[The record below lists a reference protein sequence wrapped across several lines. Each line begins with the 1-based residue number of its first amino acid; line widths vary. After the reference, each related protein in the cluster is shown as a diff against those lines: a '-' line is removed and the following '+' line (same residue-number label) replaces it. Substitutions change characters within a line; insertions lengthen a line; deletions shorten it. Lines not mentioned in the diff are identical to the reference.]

1 MTGRR
6 GEFGAPDRIR
16 PPTGGGAAAARASV
30 GLRSG
35 APRSIPSTL
44 DVRGARVDEVIEL
57 LDRTLDQAAMA
68 GAGRLTVIHGHGT
81 GALRDAVRQLVS
93 SHPLVKDWRP
103 GERGEGGDGATIITL

>member
-1 MTGRR
+1 M
-6 GEFGAPDRIR
+6 
-16 PPTGGGAAAARASV
+16 
-30 GLRSG
+30 LRV
-35 APRSIPSTL
+35 SIPSTL
-44 DVRGARVDEVIEL
+44 DVRGARVEEVIEL
-57 LDRTLDQAAMA
+57 LDRTLDQAAVA